1 MFPPKGFKAVEGV
14 SETTP
19 TFTTMFEDEEATG
32 IRP

>member
-32 IRP
+32 MRP